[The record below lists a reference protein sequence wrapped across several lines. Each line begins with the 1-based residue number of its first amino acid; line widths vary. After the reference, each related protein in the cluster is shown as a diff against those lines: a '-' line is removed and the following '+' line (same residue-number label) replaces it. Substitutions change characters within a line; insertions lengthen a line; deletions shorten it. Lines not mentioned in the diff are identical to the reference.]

1 MLEELSKPGR
11 DPRDELPPPM
21 LRTDVVHMEDLT
33 PGMELK
39 GTVRNVTDFGA
50 FVDVGVHQDGLVH
63 RSRLAGRRLAV
74 GEIVTVYVLQVD
86 VERKRIALSLNR
98 E

>member
-1 MLEELSKPGR
+1 
-11 DPRDELPPPM
+11 M
-21 LRTDVVHMEDLT
+21 LRTDVMHMEDLT

-39 GTVRNVTDFGA
+39 GTVRNMTDFGA

-63 RSRLAGRRLAV
+63 RSRLGPAGRRLTV

-86 VERKRIALSLNR
+86 LERRRIALSLAR